1 MTPDQPMPEGVRSD
15 TEADTEA
22 DIEPSVEADVETD
35 AEQPGAAVAGEP
47 GIAPTAAEP
56 DRFAAQR
63 AVLAGLAERPLDE
76 HADAFAQVH
85 AQLQAALAEID
96 GI

>member
-1 MTPDQPMPEGVRSD
+1 MTPDQPMPEGVRP
-15 TEADTEA
+15 
-22 DIEPSVEADVETD
+22 DIEPSVEADVE
-35 AEQPGAAVAGEP
+35 QPGEATAGEP
-47 GIAPTAAEP
+47 DTAPTAAEP

-76 HADAFAQVH
+76 HADTFAQVH

>member
-1 MTPDQPMPEGVRSD
+1 MTSDQPMSDGVRP
-15 TEADTEA
+15 
-22 DIEPSVEADVETD
+22 DIEFGDVHPDVAT
-35 AEQPGAAVAGEP
+35 AGEP
-47 GIAPTAAEP
+47 GAPTAAEW